1 VTARTTTRERL
12 LGGVG
17 RNVVA
22 LGFVSL
28 LTDVS
33 SEMLV
38 YVIPLF
44 LANVLAASTTVIGLI
59 EGIVESASAILRLV
73 SGAISDR
80 FGRRRLLVGTGYST
94 SVVAKALYLVAA
106 AWPVVLLARLGDRVG
121 KGIRTAPRDALIA
134 DSTPPEARGRAFG
147 LHRAMDTAGAVI
159 GVGLAAIVVTV
170 LQGDAPQLSED
181 TFHALV
187 VLALVPAVAAVGV
200 IVVAVRDVSR
210 VSAAAQS
217 GRPGQSVEATG
228 SGVAGGSGEATGSG
242 VAGGSRPRSW
252 KDRARMFPAAFWV
265 FVGATVLFTLGNSSD
280 AFIALRS
287 QALGLTV
294 RDLLLVVVL
303 FNLVD
308 AVIALPA
315 GALSDVIGRSR
326 LLLVAWGVYAATYAG
341 FALAG
346 SSVAV
351 PVLWVLYGVYYG
363 ILEAVG
369 RAFIADLAPVE
380 ARGTAFGI
388 YNMAIG
394 LALLPASIVAG
405 LLWDN
410 VSQPATFWFG
420 AACAAAA
427 TVVLGVF
434 VRQPRG
440 GARRAT
446 A

>member
-1 VTARTTTRERL
+1 MTARTTIRERL

-38 YVIPLF
+38 YVVPLF
-44 LANVLAASTTVIGLI
+44 LANVLAASTAVIGLI

-106 AWPVVLLARLGDRVG
+106 TWPVVLLARLGDRVG

-147 LHRAMDTAGAVI
+147 LHRAMDTTGAVV

-170 LQGDAPQLSED
+170 FQGDALQLSED
-181 TFHALV
+181 TFRALV
-187 VLALVPAVAAVGV
+187 LLALVPAVAGVGV
-200 IVVAVRDVSR
+200 IVVAVRDVR
-210 VSAAAQS
+210 SA
-217 GRPGQSVEATG
+217 SVEAQPGPSVEAAG
-228 SGVAGGSGEATGSG
+228 SGVASGAT
-242 VAGGSRPRSW
+242 VAGVPRARTW
-252 KDRARMFPAAFWV
+252 TERARMFPAAFWI

-287 QALGLTV
+287 QALGVTV
-294 RDLLLVVVL
+294 RDLLLMVVL
-303 FNLVD
+303 FNVVD
-308 AVIALPA
+308 ALIALPA

-380 ARGTAFGI
+380 ARATAFGI

-410 VSQPATFWFG
+410 VSQSATFWFG

-427 TVVLGVF
+427 AVVLGIF
-434 VRQPRG
+434 VRRPRG
-440 GARRAT
+440 GAGLAT

>member
-1 VTARTTTRERL
+1 VTAPTSARERL

-28 LTDVS
+28 LTDIS
-33 SEMLV
+33 SEMLI
-38 YVIPLF
+38 YVVPLF
-44 LANVLAASTTVIGLI
+44 LANVLAASSSVIGLI
-59 EGIVESASAILRLV
+59 EGIVESASALLRLV

-80 FGRRRLLVGTGYST
+80 LGRRRLLVGIGYTT
-94 SVVAKALYLVAA
+94 SVAAKALYLVAA
-106 AWPVVLLARLGDRVG
+106 SWPVVLLARLGDRVG

-147 LHRAMDTAGAVI
+147 LHRAMDTTGAVI
-159 GVGLAAIVVTV
+159 GVATAAMVVA
-170 LQGDAPQLSED
+170 LFQGDALHLSED

-187 VLALVPAVAAVGV
+187 LLALVPGVAAVGV
-200 IVVAVRDVSR
+200 IVVAVRDVKRTS
-210 VSAAAQS
+210 VAAQP
-217 GRPGQSVEATG
+217 GRPGLPAEAEAT
-228 SGVAGGSGEATGSG
+228 APPMTGT
-242 VAGGSRPRSW
+242 ARPRSW
-252 KDRARMFPAAFWV
+252 TSRAKMFPTAFWI

-287 QALGLTV
+287 QSLGVTV

-303 FNLVD
+303 FNVVD

-346 SSVAV
+346 SSIAV
-351 PVLWVLYGVYYG
+351 PLLWVLYGVYYG

-380 ARGTAFGI
+380 ARATAFGI

-394 LALLPASIVAG
+394 LALLPASIMAG

-410 VSQPATFWFG
+410 VSQAATFWFG

-427 TVVLGVF
+427 AVVLGVF
-434 VRQPRG
+434 VRQPHG
-440 GARRAT
+440 GAGPAT